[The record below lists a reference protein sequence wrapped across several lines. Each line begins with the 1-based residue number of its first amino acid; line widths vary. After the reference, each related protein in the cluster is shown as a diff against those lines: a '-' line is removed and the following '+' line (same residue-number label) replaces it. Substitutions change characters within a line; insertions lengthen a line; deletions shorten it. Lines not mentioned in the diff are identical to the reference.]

1 MGNDNKLVDSSG
13 QMDSK
18 QKVRDSQT
26 KDALQKYTDGVGSPQ
41 APAFQETD
49 ELTSEQKRTVVI
61 GVVILILLV
70 LLVAASLYYL
80 MLPSTDTA
88 RIRDIFII
96 FLAIESLL
104 IGLTL
109 VVLMIQLAKLLN
121 LLQNE
126 IRPIVESTNET
137 VSTLRGTTAFLSD
150 NLVEPVMKVNE
161 YTAGFRQLFIVLGL
175 ARRGSKK
182 KK

>member
-1 MGNDNKLVDSSG
+1 MGDESLLPAEAISTG
-13 QMDSK
+13 QTHPGSNNGKK
-18 QKVRDSQT
+18 QSQT
-26 KDALQKYTDGVGSPQ
+26 QP
-41 APAFQETD
+41 D
-49 ELTSEQKRTVVI
+49 ELTPEQKRVAII
-61 GVVILILLV
+61 GIVLVV
-70 LLVAASLYYL
+70 LLVVLIAISLYYL
-80 MLPSTDTA
+80 MLPTTDTA

-137 VSTLRGTTAFLSD
+137 VSNLRGTTTFLSD
-150 NLVEPVMKVNE
+150 NLVEPVMKANE
-161 YTAGFRQLFIVLGL
+161 YAAGLRQLLVVIGL
-175 ARRGSKK
+175 TRKSSNKK
-182 KK
+182 

>member
-1 MGNDNKLVDSSG
+1 MGNETIPPVETEQTNQIITSDGGDEG
-13 QMDSK
+13 QK
-18 QKVRDSQT
+18 T
-26 KDALQKYTDGVGSPQ
+26 PEPQ
-41 APAFQETD
+41 
-49 ELTSEQKRTVVI
+49 ELTSEQKRVVFI
-61 GVVILILLV
+61 GILLVGLLVILIAFSLFYLLQ
-70 LLVAASLYYL
+70 
-80 MLPSTDTA
+80 PTTDTA

-137 VSTLRGTTAFLSD
+137 VSNLRGTTTFLSD
-150 NLVEPVMKVNE
+150 NLVEPVIKANE
-161 YTAGFRQLFIVLGL
+161 FTAGFRQLIAVIGL
-175 ARRGSKK
+175 TKGRSKK
-182 KK
+182 K

>member
-1 MGNDNKLVDSSG
+1 MVDETIPPVETEPINQIIPSN
-13 QMDSK
+13 
-18 QKVRDSQT
+18 
-26 KDALQKYTDGVGSPQ
+26 GSVEGKKTPEPQ
-41 APAFQETD
+41 
-49 ELTSEQKRTVVI
+49 ELTSEQKRVAII
-61 GVVILILLV
+61 GIVLVV
-70 LLVAASLYYL
+70 LLVVLIAISLYYL
-80 MLPSTDTA
+80 MQPSTDTA

-137 VSTLRGTTAFLSD
+137 VSNLRGTTTFLSD
-150 NLVEPVMKVNE
+150 NLVEPVMKANE
-161 YTAGFRQLFIVLGL
+161 FTAGFRQLIAVLGL
-175 ARRGSKK
+175 SRKRSKK
-182 KK
+182 K

>member
-1 MGNDNKLVDSSG
+1 MGVESKLPVGTEPTTQITSYNG
-13 QMDSK
+13 TVEGK
-18 QKVRDSQT
+18 IPPESQ
-26 KDALQKYTDGVGSPQ
+26 
-41 APAFQETD
+41 
-49 ELTSEQKRTVVI
+49 ELTSEQKRFVI
-61 GVVILILLV
+61 VGIVLVV
-70 LLVAASLYYL
+70 LLIVLIVASLYYL
-80 MLPSTDTA
+80 MQPSTDTA

-137 VSTLRGTTAFLSD
+137 VSNLRGTTTFLSD
-150 NLVEPVMKVNE
+150 NLVEPVMKANE
-161 YTAGFRQLFIVLGL
+161 YAAGFRQFISVLGL
-175 ARRGSKK
+175 ARKPSKK
-182 KK
+182 K

>member
-1 MGNDNKLVDSSG
+1 MGDETIPPVETESTTQIISNDGGNEG
-13 QMDSK
+13 QINPE
-18 QKVRDSQT
+18 
-26 KDALQKYTDGVGSPQ
+26 PQ
-41 APAFQETD
+41 
-49 ELTSEQKRTVVI
+49 ELTSEQKKVVFI
-61 GVVILILLV
+61 GILLVGLLVILIAFSLFYLLQ
-70 LLVAASLYYL
+70 
-80 MLPSTDTA
+80 PTTDTA

-137 VSTLRGTTAFLSD
+137 VSNLRGTTTFLSD
-150 NLVEPVMKVNE
+150 NLVEPVIKVNE
-161 YTAGFRQLFIVLGL
+161 FTAGFRQLIAVIGL
-175 ARRGSKK
+175 TRGRTKK
-182 KK
+182 K